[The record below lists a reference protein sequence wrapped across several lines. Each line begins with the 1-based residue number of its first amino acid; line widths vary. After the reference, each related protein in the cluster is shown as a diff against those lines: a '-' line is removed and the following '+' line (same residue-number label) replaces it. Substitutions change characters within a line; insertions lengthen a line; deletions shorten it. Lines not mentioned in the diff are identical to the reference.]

1 MPGFQKV
8 EEGKGGDD
16 KSGMFSNNEIIKSA
30 SSGTIGGMMQRN
42 DGLKFE
48 PKGLTRITRHPLI
61 LPVIPWG
68 FATSILLGGQ
78 SADFILFGGL
88 SIYAVAGC
96 ACQDLRVSR
105 KEGSVGT
112 VFNPLSSD
120 KVGNQLDDFFS
131 MTSFVPF
138 AAVVDGRQPIGLL
151 VKEIPYLPLIIGFS
165 IGGIIEENLLQ
176 LLHV

>member
-1 MPGFQKV
+1 MYFSIASASFAASIASLFNASPLSLMPGFQKV

-30 SSGTIGGMMQRN
+30 SSGTIRGMMQRN

-112 VFNPLSSD
+112 VFLAAGNCFPL
-120 KVGNQLDDFFS
+120 GHE
-131 MTSFVPF
+131 
-138 AAVVDGRQPIGLL
+138 LL
-151 VKEIPYLPLIIGFS
+151 
-165 IGGIIEENLLQ
+165 
-176 LLHV
+176 